1 MKGVTRHKKI
11 LSLTT
16 NELSNIYSDNKYLVN
31 LLKKNKQSHYIGS
44 QNSIRNE
51 MYSNIQKMNTD
62 YQFKSE
68 PAFKK
73 LKEENDKFL
82 SDYRNAKKYMKNK
95 NSKETFKSLIKT
107 YIRRGYKIPDLSVKH
122 NLFSLCPLIDE
133 NKDRFIQG
141 FSSDPK
147 LKEKTITY
155 LKKLRSV
162 VEERLHIENEED
174 FMMKLATKTE
184 ENIKVPIN
192 QDLDEESNEAL
203 LHNIDM
209 LLDLINNKVIDKID
223 ALYTERPITTTRSTR
238 KEITFKRS
246 NSKKT
251 SFDFLNL
258 KSNSINPKTPKRA
271 IPNFF
276 MCTTPS
282 ARSRNLLNFRNPT
295 TFMQRTPNT
304 SRRQSYK
311 SPSGRNSYKSPS
323 GKFGSTISTTFRTTR
338 GTNFNNGFCLSL
350 ENKYTTKED
359 LIKFAYEKGKK
370 NDSFAVNNALKV
382 LLKKYKNINENDVED
397 YICDYKENI
406 DNHLILKS
414 IDKTKK
420 IISQKDLDKKTRSIY
435 LNSYKLKKI
444 KPLLKMME
452 ESDQKI
458 KKMDKK
464 LIQGIVPK

>member
-1 MKGVTRHKKI
+1 MKGSNRHKKI

-16 NELSNIYSDNKYLVN
+16 NELENIYSDNKYLVN
-31 LLKKNKQSHYIGS
+31 LLKKNRQSHYIGS
-44 QNSIRNE
+44 KNEIREE
-51 MYSNIQKMNTD
+51 MYSNIQQMGAGH
-62 YQFKSE
+62 QFKTE

-82 SDYRNAKKYMKNK
+82 SDYKNAKKYMKNK
-95 NSKETFKSLIKT
+95 NSKETFKSLIKM

-133 NKDRFIQG
+133 NKERFIQG
-141 FSSDPK
+141 FTSDPK

-155 LKKLRSV
+155 LKKLRSL

-174 FMMKLATKTE
+174 FMTKLSSKTE
-184 ENIKVPIN
+184 ENIKLPIN
-192 QDLDEESNEAL
+192 QDLDEESNDAL
-203 LHNIDM
+203 QNDIDK

-223 ALYTERPITTTRSTR
+223 SLYTERPITTRRSS
-238 KEITFKRS
+238 KKDMSFKRS
-246 NSKKT
+246 NSKKP
-251 SFDFLNL
+251 SFDFFNL
-258 KSNSINPKTPKRA
+258 KSNSINPKTPKRT
-271 IPNFF
+271 IPSLFI
-276 MCTTPS
+276 CTTPS
-282 ARSRNLLNFRNPT
+282 AKSRNVLNFRNPT
-295 TFMQRTPNT
+295 TSTLRTPNT
-304 SRRQSYK
+304 SRRPSYR
-311 SPSGRNSYKSPS
+311 SPSGRNSFKSPS
-323 GKFGSTISTTFRTTR
+323 GKLGLTISTTFRTTR

-382 LLKKYKNINENDVED
+382 FLKKYKGVNENDVEE

-406 DNHLILKS
+406 DSHLILKS

-420 IISQKDLDKKTRSIY
+420 IILQKELDKKTRSIY